1 MISYPIIVNLLG
13 CLSFHQGALP
23 NEPASA
29 KFMQIDDTRIR
40 YDVRG
45 KGNTIVMLHGF
56 ASSMEVWDRLTA
68 ELEDEYQIVR
78 LDLKGFGWT
87 DRPEGD
93 YSPQA
98 QSELVWEL
106 LDKLKIDHFSL
117 VGHSWGS
124 SVALQMALDK
134 PDRINRVALYDAWVY
149 EEQLPAFFVWSRS
162 PVFGETMF
170 RLWYKE
176 RAEDRL
182 AMAFYDPEKWVNQ
195 GFIEAV
201 DSALDRPATVTAA
214 LAAVRAQQ
222 YEKIQ
227 HRYSEIGIP
236 VLLIWGEEDQVAPL
250 WVAHRLASELPYSQ
264 LETYGSCG
272 HFPMIEAYGPSTFAL
287 QAFLEAGE
295 E

>member
-1 MISYPIIVNLLG
+1 MILSSLLG

-23 NEPASA
+23 DEPAA
-29 KFMQIDDTRIR
+29 AQFMQIEDTRIR

-45 KGNTIVMLHGF
+45 EGPTVVMLHGF
-56 ASSMEVWDRLTA
+56 ASSLDVWRRLTT
-68 ELEDEYQIVR
+68 ELETEYQVVR
-78 LDLKGFGWT
+78 LDMKGFGWT

-98 QSELVWEL
+98 QAELVWGL
-106 LDKLKIDHFSL
+106 LEKLNIDDFSL
-117 VGHSWGS
+117 VAHSWGS
-124 SVALQMALDK
+124 SVALQMALEK
-134 PDRINRVALYDAWVY
+134 PERIKRIALYDAWVY

-162 PVFGETMF
+162 PGFGETMF

-182 AMAFYDPEKWVNQ
+182 AMAFYDPEKWVDQ
-195 GFIEAV
+195 SFIESV
-201 DSALDRPATVTAA
+201 DSTLDRPATVTAA
-214 LAAVRAQQ
+214 LAAVRAQR
-222 YEKIQ
+222 YEEIQ
-227 HRYSEIGIP
+227 NRYGEIQLP
-236 VLLIWGEEDQVAPL
+236 VLLIWGEQDQVAPL

-287 QAFLEAGE
+287 QEFLEEGE